1 MIVGDEELQVLTI
14 CDQDLRKITLV
25 TIGQK
30 SACIQKMREISEV
43 LHVAGDK
50 AQQDLSETLTGYPT
64 INHERVNLQVI
75 PVGEYVQ
82 GEDACREIGFAA
94 TGAHLEGLEGR

>member
-43 LHVAGDK
+43 LHVAGEK
-50 AQQDLSETLTGYPT
+50 VTLDLSQSVSGYPT

-82 GEDACREIGFAA
+82 GEDACRETGFAA
-94 TGAHLEGLEGR
+94 TGAHLKED